1 MSTGHATSQPG
12 PGWALVKPPRL
23 EKLPA
28 SAGRAVTNLQGAV
41 TVTVTNLQGAV
52 TVTVTNLQGAVTV
65 TVVTGGAG
73 GIGRALA
80 ERFAAEGARA
90 VVVADLDGREA
101 ARVAA
106 GLACP
111 SPLGAGLDVTDQAA
125 VAGLVDRVEE
135 QLGPVDLWCS
145 NAGVALGRDLGT
157 DGDWERSFAVH
168 VLAHVHLARVLA
180 PRMAARGRG
189 HLLLTASAAGL
200 LTSMDSAP
208 YSVTKHGTVALAEW
222 LAIRW
227 GDAGVGVS
235 CLCPQGVRTAMTEG
249 MGAGSSVLAAGA
261 LLEPAEVAEAV
272 VGGLADGRFLIL
284 PHPEVAEFERRRAA
298 DRDRWLAGMRRA
310 RARLGG

>member
-1 MSTGHATSQPG
+1 LHAM
-12 PGWALVKPPRL
+12 
-23 EKLPA
+23 
-28 SAGRAVTNLQGAV
+28 NLQGAV
-41 TVTVTNLQGAV
+41 A
-52 TVTVTNLQGAVTV
+52 
-65 TVVTGGAG
+65 VVTGAAR

-90 VVVADLDGREA
+90 VVVADLDGPGAE
-101 ARVAA
+101 RVAA

-111 SPLGAGLDVTDQAA
+111 APLGVALDVTDQAA
-125 VAGLVDRVEE
+125 VARLVDRVEGE
-135 QLGPVDLWCS
+135 VGPVDLWCS
-145 NAGVALGRDLGT
+145 NAGVALGPGLGE

-168 VLAHVHLARVLA
+168 VLAHVYLARALA

-200 LTSMDSAP
+200 LTNMDSAP

-261 LLEPAEVAEAV
+261 LLEPEAVAEAV
-272 VGGLADGRFLIL
+272 VGGLAEGRFLIL

-298 DRDRWLAGMRRA
+298 DRDRWLAGMRRV